1 MLKIMN
7 GNDYLMTCN
16 SQINIIV
23 VASTFPRTVVISK
36 TVALD
41 TITHEL
47 VKWLKNPRNQPTSY
61 T

>member
-41 TITHEL
+41 TIT
-47 VKWLKNPRNQPTSY
+47 P
-61 T
+61 